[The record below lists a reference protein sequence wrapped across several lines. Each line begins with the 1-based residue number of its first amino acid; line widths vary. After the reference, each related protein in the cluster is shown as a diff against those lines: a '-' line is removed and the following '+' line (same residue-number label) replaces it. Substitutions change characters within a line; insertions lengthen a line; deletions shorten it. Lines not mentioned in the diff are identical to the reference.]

1 MWKSDDSEIGPF
13 PFRNWFYQGSNF
25 PHDCFSITTQNN
37 ICTPI
42 QFRQKLLRWAFAI
55 RNLKSFSE
63 AKRKSLAPFFQ
74 LEAQYHELPH
84 RNFVIICILKT
95 LISIISVKHFI
106 VLTWT
111 QKNHG
116 LTFSLGLSSESVKK
130 SALPSIVERSHCI
143 DRQAWW
149 YKRNH
154 KILFGGLNNENV
166 NFLLEVMAHQSNWQC
181 IGIKHLHLVL
191 SILYL
196 IFANKRHSQ
205 TKIQIQILLEHQSRD
220 CQHCICQR

>member
-1 MWKSDDSEIGPF
+1 M
-13 PFRNWFYQGSNF
+13 
-25 PHDCFSITTQNN
+25 
-37 ICTPI
+37 
-42 QFRQKLLRWAFAI
+42 
-55 RNLKSFSE
+55 
-63 AKRKSLAPFFQ
+63 
-74 LEAQYHELPH
+74 
-84 RNFVIICILKT
+84 KT
-95 LISIISVKHFI
+95 LISINCVNHFI

-111 QKNHG
+111 QKNRG
-116 LTFSLGLSSESVKK
+116 FTFSLGLSSESVKK

-196 IFANKRHSQ
+196 FFANKRHSQ